1 MFRPSR
7 LNKFQHCV
15 LTICIDNTCRE
26 LRSGRRNRY
35 RTRRSFSHFSDRLA
49 VVKTFGIEAA
59 ALTQIIN
66 KKKAEIKFQF
76 GRSWFLTSLECGNRS
91 DIRVILW
98 VVVP

>member
-1 MFRPSR
+1 MRWRYAQTTRAENYVPVDVIVTGYAKAS
-7 LNKFQHCV
+7 
-15 LTICIDNTCRE
+15 LTPTIDWLWSKYLKSN
-26 LRSGRRNRY
+26 
-35 RTRRSFSHFSDRLA
+35 
-49 VVKTFGIEAA
+49 EAA